1 MAANGSQD
9 NAQALA
15 ARVNALE
22 AVIDGLL
29 STLLLHGILNRAE
42 VDALISRCEGV
53 LRERN
58 EHAAAFEQLAAL
70 RKDIPAHIRAAQG
83 ATEPSHDDDH

>member
-1 MAANGSQD
+1 MAMNGSQD

-15 ARVNALE
+15 ARVTALE
-22 AVIDGLL
+22 AVLDGLL

-42 VDALISRCEGV
+42 VDTLISHCEGI

-58 EHAAAFEQLAAL
+58 EHPAAFEQLAAL
-70 RKDIPAHIRAAQG
+70 RDDIPAHIKAAQG
-83 ATEPSHDDDH
+83 PTEHDHDDH

>member
-1 MAANGSQD
+1 MATNGSQD

-15 ARVNALE
+15 ARVTALE
-22 AVIDGLL
+22 AVLDGLL

-42 VDALISRCEGV
+42 VDTLISHCEGI

-58 EHAAAFEQLAAL
+58 
-70 RKDIPAHIRAAQG
+70 DRA
-83 ATEPSHDDDH
+83 